1 MAGEDVSLPTT
12 GVEEVVV
19 DAEEVSAPATAE
31 GADLLLVREVAIEVN
46 DLTGPV
52 LDASAAL

>member
-1 MAGEDVSLPTT
+1 MAGGDVSLPTT

-19 DAEEVSAPATAE
+19 DAEEVNAPATAE
-31 GADLLLVREVAIEVN
+31 GADLLPVREFAIEVD
-46 DLTGPV
+46 DLTAPV